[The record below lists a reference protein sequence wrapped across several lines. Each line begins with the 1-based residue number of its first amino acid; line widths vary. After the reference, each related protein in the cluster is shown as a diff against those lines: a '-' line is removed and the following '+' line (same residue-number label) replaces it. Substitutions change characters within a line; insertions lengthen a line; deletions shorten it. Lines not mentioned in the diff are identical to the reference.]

1 MGSIAVNSPC
11 RIVQSLMGPTLSLLG
26 DYSISLIIEDLFVFK
41 LLNALAI
48 DHMCIVINQSL
59 YLLDFAVSRNMSF
72 RM

>member
-1 MGSIAVNSPC
+1 
-11 RIVQSLMGPTLSLLG
+11 MGPTLSLLG
-26 DYSISLIIEDLFVFK
+26 DYSISLIIKDLFVFR

-48 DHMCIVINQSL
+48 DQMYMVINQSL

>member
-1 MGSIAVNSPC
+1 
-11 RIVQSLMGPTLSLLG
+11 MGPTLSLLG
-26 DYSISLIIEDLFVFK
+26 DYSISLIIKDLLAFK

-59 YLLDFAVSRNMSF
+59 YLLDFAVSGNMSF